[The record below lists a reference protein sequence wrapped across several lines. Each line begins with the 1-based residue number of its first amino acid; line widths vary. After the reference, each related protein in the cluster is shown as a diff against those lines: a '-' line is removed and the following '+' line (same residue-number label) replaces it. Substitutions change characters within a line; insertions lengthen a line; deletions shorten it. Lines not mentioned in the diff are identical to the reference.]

1 MKKFKGA
8 DELLSFIRIFNL
20 IIFLIFT
27 VCYLYQ
33 FIYVFVALIKAP
45 IKFTAK
51 ANHKYA
57 VIIAARNE
65 EAVISQLI
73 ASLRNQKYPKELVDI
88 FVVAD
93 NCTDS
98 TASIARSAGATVYER
113 QSKQIGKGYALN
125 FALQNIFKDFP
136 DAGYEGYFVFDA
148 DNVLDENYIAEM
160 NKVFDNGYR
169 IVTSYRNS
177 KNYDTNWI
185 SAGSSL
191 WFLKE
196 ARFLNNA
203 RMILK
208 SSCAVSGTGFLVHAD
223 IIRKN
228 NGWKH
233 HLLTE
238 DIEFSIDNV
247 INGEIIGYADG
258 AILYDE
264 QPISFEQSW
273 NQRLRWAKGFYQVVA
288 RYGLKLAR
296 GIFSKHPLSCYD
308 MLMTV
313 LPAMGI
319 SVVGVIVNL
328 VFLVLGIMQPGG
340 IGLLV
345 YTTANSIVMTVVNFY
360 LILFF
365 FGVITTITEWR
376 NIHTTPGKKILYV
389 FSFPIFI
396 LTYIPIAIVALFK
409 KIEWTP
415 IKHSISKTI
424 EEIKQ

>member
-1 MKKFKGA
+1 M
-8 DELLSFIRIFNL
+8 LSFIQVFNL

-33 FIYVFVALIKAP
+33 FIYVFVALLRP
-45 IKFTAK
+45 SVKFTAK
-51 ANHKYA
+51 SNHKFA

-73 ASLRNQKYPKELVDI
+73 ASIRNQKYPKELVDV

-93 NCTDS
+93 NCTDN
-98 TASIARSAGATVYER
+98 TAAIARSAGATVYER

-125 FALQNIFKDFP
+125 FAFHNIFKDFP
-136 DAGYEGYFVFDA
+136 DAGYEGYFIFDA

-169 IVTSYRNS
+169 IITSYRNS

-196 ARFLNNA
+196 ARYLNNA

-208 SSCAVSGTGFLVHAD
+208 SSCAVSGTGFLVHND
-223 IIRKN
+223 IIRRN

-238 DIEFSIDNV
+238 DIEFSIDSV
-247 INGEIIGYADG
+247 IHGETIGYCDSAV
-258 AILYDE
+258 LYDE

-288 RYGLKLAR
+288 HYGCKLAK
-296 GIFSKHPLSCYD
+296 GIFGKKPLACYD

-319 SVVGVIVNL
+319 SVIGVIVNL
-328 VFLVLGIMQPGG
+328 IFLVLGIMQPGG

-345 YTTANSIVMTVVNFY
+345 YTTATSVVMTVVNFY
-360 LILFF
+360 LLLFF
-365 FGVITTITEWR
+365 FGLITTITEWR
-376 NIHTTPGKKILYV
+376 NIHTTPKKKILYV